1 MPIDFSNVSYI
12 YNPKSPFQYEA
23 LKDIN
28 LHLDEGGF
36 IALVGRTGS
45 GKSTLISHLNAL
57 LNPTSGEVVIDGFVN
72 SSEKKKRSR
81 DLKQLRQNVGLVF
94 QFPEYQ
100 LFEETVE
107 KDVAFGPKNFGMKN
121 DEALTQAHEALKTVG
136 LDESFFERSP
146 FELSGG
152 EKRKV
157 AIAGILAIHPKVLI
171 VDEPTAGL
179 DPKAAEET
187 MGLFE
192 KIHQQGTTIILVTH
206 DMNLVLHYAE
216 EVIVMEN
223 GKVALR
229 CRPDEL
235 FGKDLSEY
243 SLEVPNIYR
252 FAKDLQG
259 FGMSLE
265 TKNLRSV
272 DDLAKAIKGSYHHG

>member
-1 MPIDFSNVSYI
+1 MPIDFSNVSYV

-81 DLKQLRQNVGLVF
+81 NLKQLRQNVGLVF

-272 DDLAKAIKGSYHHG
+272 EDLARAIKGSYHHG

>member
-57 LNPTSGEVVIDGFVN
+57 LNPTSGEVVIDGFIN

-100 LFEETVE
+100 LFEETIE

-121 DEALTQAHEALKTVG
+121 DEALTQA
-136 LDESFFERSP
+136 P
-146 FELSGG
+146 
-152 EKRKV
+152 
-157 AIAGILAIHPKVLI
+157 
-171 VDEPTAGL
+171 
-179 DPKAAEET
+179 
-187 MGLFE
+187 
-192 KIHQQGTTIILVTH
+192 
-206 DMNLVLHYAE
+206 
-216 EVIVMEN
+216 
-223 GKVALR
+223 
-229 CRPDEL
+229 
-235 FGKDLSEY
+235 
-243 SLEVPNIYR
+243 
-252 FAKDLQG
+252 
-259 FGMSLE
+259 
-265 TKNLRSV
+265 
-272 DDLAKAIKGSYHHG
+272 